1 MEKKYPERLRLLI
14 FKNQIKEKKIKFLEG
29 LSDEE
34 LEKILNL
41 TVLPNAISINALK
54 QTIMFHFIFKE
65 KQERKEK
72 LIKEINRIIN
82 FTLNLT
88 KTEKVII
95 KYGIV
100 KGFETTLWKKEFF
113 LFLKNPL
120 ALKSDSTGR
129 KFMSSY
135 KFKEIFFFAYNLVKR
150 GKNNERLPKF

>member
-1 MEKKYPERLRLLI
+1 MERKYPEKLRLLI
-14 FKNQIKEKKIKFLEG
+14 FKNQIKEKEISSLAN

-34 LEKILNL
+34 LEVILNAS
-41 TVLPNAISINALK
+41 VLPNAININALK
-54 QTIMFHFIFKE
+54 QTIMFHFIFME
-65 KQERKEK
+65 KTERKER

-100 KGFETTLWKKEFF
+100 KGFKTTFWRKEFF
-113 LFLKNPL
+113 IFLKNPL
-120 ALKSDSTGR
+120 ALKADSTGR
-129 KFMSSY
+129 KIMSSY